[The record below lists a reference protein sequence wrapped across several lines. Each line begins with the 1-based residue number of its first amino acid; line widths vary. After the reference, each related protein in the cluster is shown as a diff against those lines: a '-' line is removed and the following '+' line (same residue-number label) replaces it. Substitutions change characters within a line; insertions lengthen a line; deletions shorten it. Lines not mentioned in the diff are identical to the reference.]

1 MRGEV
6 ASKSTSWRDE
16 NGELTLHDTNCGKK
30 EKKKKKR
37 WYVEKVRGSFYLALV
52 S

>member
-16 NGELTLHDTNCGKK
+16 NGELTLHDTNCGK
-30 EKKKKKR
+30 EKKKKKI
-37 WYVEKVRGSFYLALV
+37 EKVRGSFYLALV

>member
-16 NGELTLHDTNCGKK
+16 NGELTLHDTNCGK
-30 EKKKKKR
+30 EKKKI
-37 WYVEKVRGSFYLALV
+37 EKVRGSFYLALV

>member
-16 NGELTLHDTNCGKK
+16 NGELTLHDTNFGK
-30 EKKKKKR
+30 EKKRKKR

>member
-6 ASKSTSWRDE
+6 ASKSTSWRNE
-16 NGELTLHDTNCGKK
+16 NGELTLQDTNCGK
-30 EKKKKKR
+30 EKKKKI
-37 WYVEKVRGSFYLALV
+37 EKVRGSFYLALV